1 MYGLFADTHKV
12 TSGRGRP
19 WPWVDLNWIGGLCR
33 HCSVED
39 LGILL
44 SLSFI
49 GPTQGP
55 MPSQMLWSLTDMVD
69 VIRRIMAP

>member
-1 MYGLFADTHKV
+1 M
-12 TSGRGRP
+12 
-19 WPWVDLNWIGGLCR
+19 
-33 HCSVED
+33 ED

-69 VIRRIMAP
+69 VVRRIVAPYSHEWSVAGTFEYVALHDKRVLHIQLY